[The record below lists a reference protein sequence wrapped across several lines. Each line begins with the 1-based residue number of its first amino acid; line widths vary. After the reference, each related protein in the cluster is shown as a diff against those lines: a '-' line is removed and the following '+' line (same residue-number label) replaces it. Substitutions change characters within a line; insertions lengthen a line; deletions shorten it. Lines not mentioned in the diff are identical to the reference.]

1 VTRRDRQ
8 RDPALSVVIPT
19 FNNVDVLA
27 RNLECWRIVAAD
39 QPIEVIVVADGCRDR
54 TAEYLQSVAAS
65 EWGARHLRWHHQDDL
80 HELRCTNCGLRD
92 ARAPL
97 AMAWQDDMLLR
108 VGWLVPE
115 IMATFAAYSDLG
127 LLCLSRGLDY
137 FPLEQP
143 IASWEDLIDERR
155 LRSTIGPP
163 PLNWFLLQEVD
174 SVIRPWVVRRA
185 CLDAVGF
192 LDEAFVPT
200 EWDEADLS
208 FRIRRAGWKIATHG
222 YERVGAYQHLGSTTI
237 GALSD
242 GYKTRVLRNGRLF
255 HERWD
260 DTIRRESA
268 RRRKT
273 WRRQTGAR
281 GWWWTASR
289 AVGALASGGRRR
301 AAAEPD

>member
-1 VTRRDRQ
+1 MTPRDRHAV
-8 RDPALSVVIPT
+8 PVVSVVIPT
-19 FNNVDVLA
+19 FNNLDVLA
-27 RNLECWRIVAAD
+27 RNLESWRRVAAD
-39 QPIEVIVVADGCRDR
+39 QPIEIIVVEDGCRDR

-108 VGWLVPE
+108 ASWLVPE
-115 IMATFAAYSDLG
+115 IVATFAAYADLG
-127 LLCLSRGLDY
+127 LLCLSRGLDC

-155 LRSTIGPP
+155 LQSTIGPR

-185 CLDAVGF
+185 CLEAVGF

-222 YERVGAYQHLGSTTI
+222 YERVGAYEHLGSTTI
-237 GALSD
+237 GALSE
-242 GYKTRVLRNGRLF
+242 GYKAGALRNGRLF

-260 DTIRRESA
+260 DAIRRESG

-273 WRRQTGAR
+273 WRRRTSAR

-289 AVGALASGGRRR
+289 AVGALASGGRR
-301 AAAEPD
+301 AASGPD

>member
-1 VTRRDRQ
+1 MTPRDRQ
-8 RDPALSVVIPT
+8 AAPALSVVIPT

-39 QPIEVIVVADGCRDR
+39 QPIEIIVVEDGCRDR
-54 TAEYLQSVAAS
+54 TAGYLQSLAAS
-65 EWGARHLRWHHQDDL
+65 EWGTRHLRWHHQDDL
-80 HELRCTNCGLRD
+80 HELRSTNHGLRD
-92 ARAPL
+92 ARARL

-108 VGWLVPE
+108 VPWLVPE
-115 IMATFAAYSDLG
+115 IVATFAAYPDLG

-137 FPLEQP
+137 YPLEQP
-143 IASWEDLIDERR
+143 VASWEDLIDERR
-155 LRSTIGPP
+155 LRSTIGPR

-174 SVIRPWVVRRA
+174 GVIRPWVVRRA

-208 FRIRRAGWKIATHG
+208 FRIRRAGWKIATYA
-222 YERVGAYQHLGSTTI
+222 YERIGAYEHLGSTTV
-237 GALSD
+237 GALSES
-242 GYKTRVLRNGRLF
+242 YKARVLRNGRLF

-260 DTIRRESA
+260 DTIRGECA

-273 WRRQTGAR
+273 WRRRTSAR
-281 GWWWTASR
+281 GWWWTASSVVR
-289 AVGALASGGRRR
+289 ALASCGRG
-301 AAAEPD
+301 AAAGPD